1 VTRLVGA
8 ELLKLRTTR
17 TFWALSGS
25 ALALVLLIVVLNVA
39 IEDAFGAEHDV
50 VELLST
56 VGLCGL
62 LTLVL
67 GAVIGAGEYRH
78 GTIAWMLL
86 VTPQRLRAVGAQVLA
101 CALGGLA
108 IGLGISAITAAIAIP
123 WLAAKDAP
131 MPAAGDLLQVFV
143 GSGVYAGLAA
153 AFGVG
158 LGALLRNQVGAIIGA
173 LGWLFL
179 VEPLLGII
187 PGFDDVITKWFPS
200 GAANAT
206 AGTASSDD
214 ALGQVPAGLL
224 LAAYAAA
231 FVAAGIIMVRRRD
244 VSA

>member
-25 ALALVLLIVVLNVA
+25 ALGLVLLIVVLNVA
-39 IEDAFGAEHDV
+39 IEDTFGAEHDV

-78 GTIAWMLL
+78 GTIASTLL

-101 CALGGLA
+101 GALGGLA
-108 IGLGISAITAAIAIP
+108 IGLGVGAITAAIAIP
-123 WLAAKDAP
+123 WLAVKDAA
-131 MPAAGDLLQVFV
+131 MPAADELLQVFL
-143 GSGVYAGLAA
+143 GGGVYAGLAA

-158 LGALLRNQVGAIIGA
+158 LGALLRNQVAAVVIVLVTI
-173 LGWLFL
+173 FV
-179 VEPLLGII
+179 VEPALAALIE
-187 PGFDDVITKWFPS
+187 GFGAFTLTGL
-200 GAANAT
+200 GAAITGVEEGPEVLAP
-206 AGTASSDD
+206 GTAVFVW
-214 ALGQVPAGLL
+214 ALYATVLAV
-224 LAAYAAA
+224 LAA
-231 FVAAGIIMVRRRD
+231 ISTSRRD
-244 VSA
+244 I

>member
-25 ALALVLLIVVLNVA
+25 ALGLVLLIVVLNVA
-39 IEDAFGAEHDV
+39 IEDTFGAEHDV

-78 GTIAWMLL
+78 GTIASTLL

-101 CALGGLA
+101 GALGGLA
-108 IGLGISAITAAIAIP
+108 IGLGVGAITAAIAIP
-123 WLAAKDAP
+123 WLAVKDAA
-131 MPAAGDLLQVFV
+131 MPPAGELLQVFV
-143 GSGVYAGLAA
+143 GGGVYAGLAA

-158 LGALLRNQVGAIIGA
+158 LGALLRNQVAAVVIVLVTI
-173 LGWLFL
+173 FV
-179 VEPLLGII
+179 VEPALAALIE
-187 PGFDDVITKWFPS
+187 GFGAFTLTGL
-200 GAANAT
+200 GAAITGVDEGSDVLAP
-206 AGTASSDD
+206 GTAVFVW
-214 ALGQVPAGLL
+214 ALYATVLAV
-224 LAAYAAA
+224 LAA
-231 FVAAGIIMVRRRD
+231 ISTSRRD
-244 VSA
+244 I

>member
-1 VTRLVGA
+1 MTRLVGA

-25 ALALVLLIVVLNVA
+25 ALGLVLLIVVLNVA

-56 VGLCGL
+56 VGICGL

-78 GTIAWMLL
+78 GTIAWTLL

-108 IGLGISAITAAIAIP
+108 IGLGIGAITAAIAIP
-123 WLAAKDAP
+123 WLAAKDAA
-131 MPAAGDLLQVFV
+131 MPPAGDLLQVFV
-143 GSGVYAGLAA
+143 GGGVYAGLAA

-158 LGALLRNQVGAIIGA
+158 LGALLRNQVSAVVIVLVLIFVIEPALAALIEGFGAFTLTG
-173 LGWLFL
+173 L
-179 VEPLLGII
+179 
-187 PGFDDVITKWFPS
+187 
-200 GAANAT
+200 GAAML
-206 AGTASSDD
+206 GVDD
-214 ALGQVPAGLL
+214 GSEL
-224 LAAYAAA
+224 LAPGIAAVVWTLYATVLAVLAA
-231 FVAAGIIMVRRRD
+231 ISTARRD
-244 VSA
+244 I

>member
-25 ALALVLLIVVLNVA
+25 ALGLVLLIVVLNVA

-56 VGLCGL
+56 VGICGL

-67 GAVIGAGEYRH
+67 GAVVGAGEYRH
-78 GTIAWMLL
+78 GTIAWTLL

-108 IGLGISAITAAIAIP
+108 IGLGIGAITAAIAIP
-123 WLAAKDAP
+123 WLAAKDAA
-131 MPAAGDLLQVFV
+131 MPPAGDLLQVFV
-143 GSGVYAGLAA
+143 GGGVYAGLAA

-158 LGALLRNQVGAIIGA
+158 LGALLRNQVSAVVIVLVTI
-173 LGWLFL
+173 FV
-179 VEPLLGII
+179 VEPTLAALIE
-187 PGFDDVITKWFPS
+187 GFFAFTLTGL
-200 GAANAT
+200 GAAMLGVEDGSDLLAPGLAAVVWTLYAT
-206 AGTASSDD
+206 LLA
-214 ALGQVPAGLL
+214 L
-224 LAAYAAA
+224 LAALSTA
-231 FVAAGIIMVRRRD
+231 RRD
-244 VSA
+244 I